1 MPPWLRGGATR
12 CGSGTALAAWSCLGD
27 DRGHSPSHAPL
38 LAPLALDR
46 SAMALGLTLLAGLST
61 GIGSLIGLGSNPNSR
76 RFLTL
81 SLGFSAGAMVYVSLV
96 EILPKARLVLQP
108 LLGVRLGYGAA
119 VAAFFVGIAAMALID
134 RWLPVHD
141 ATGAFQQVRSHSKT
155 DPGGAASVD
164 PSRRRRLLR
173 LGLFSALAIAIHNFP
188 EGLATFLGAL
198 ANPQLGVS
206 IAVAIGIHNIP
217 EGLAVSAPVYFAT
230 GSRRIAFWV
239 SFLSGLAEPIGGL
252 VGFLLFR
259 SLPNPT
265 VFGLVFAA
273 LAGVMVYVSLDELLP
288 AARDYG
294 DQELTIVSLMAG
306 MAVMA
311 LSLVL
316 LA

>member
-1 MPPWLRGGATR
+1 
-12 CGSGTALAAWSCLGD
+12 
-27 DRGHSPSHAPL
+27 
-38 LAPLALDR
+38 
-46 SAMALGLTLLAGLST
+46 MALGLTLLAGLST

-96 EILPKARLVLQP
+96 EILPKARLVLEP
-108 LLGVRLGYGAA
+108 LLGRRLGYAAA
-119 VAAFFVGIAAMALID
+119 VLAFFVGIAGMALMD

-141 ATGAFQQVRSHSKT
+141 ATGALQQLQPGAEAAR
-155 DPGGAASVD
+155 DPA
-164 PSRRRRLLR
+164 RRRRLLR
-173 LGLFSALAIAIHNFP
+173 MGLFSAMAIGIHNFP

-198 ANPQLGVS
+198 TNPQLGVS

-252 VGFLLFR
+252 VGFVLFR
-259 SLPNPT
+259 SLPNPIG
-265 VFGLVFAA
+265 FGLVFAA

-294 DQELTIVSLMAG
+294 DQELTIISLMAG

-311 LSLVL
+311 ISLVL

>member
-1 MPPWLRGGATR
+1 MIEACPCRPFSLLPPQ
-12 CGSGTALAAWSCLGD
+12 
-27 DRGHSPSHAPL
+27 
-38 LAPLALDR
+38 ALDR

-61 GIGSLIGLGSNPNSR
+61 GIGSLIGLGSRPSSH

-81 SLGFSAGAMVYVSLV
+81 ALGFSAGAMVYVSLV
-96 EILPKARLVLQP
+96 EILPKARLVLVP
-108 LLGVRLGYGAA
+108 LLGARLGYAAA
-119 VAAFFVGIAAMALID
+119 VLGFFVGIVSMALID

-141 ATGAFQQVRSHSKT
+141 ASGALQQLAPGSDGRQRGPSVLNSS
-155 DPGGAASVD
+155 DPAQ
-164 PSRRRRLLR
+164 RRRLLR
-173 LGLFSALAIAIHNFP
+173 MGLFAALAIGIHNFP

-230 GSRRIAFWV
+230 GSRRLAFWV

-252 VGFLLFR
+252 VGYVLFR
-259 SLPNPT
+259 SLPNPIA
-265 VFGLVFAA
+265 FGLVFAG

-288 AARDYG
+288 AARNYG
-294 DQELTIVSLMAG
+294 DQHLTILSLMSG

-311 LSLVL
+311 ISLVL

>member
-1 MPPWLRGGATR
+1 
-12 CGSGTALAAWSCLGD
+12 
-27 DRGHSPSHAPL
+27 
-38 LAPLALDR
+38 
-46 SAMALGLTLLAGLST
+46 MALGLTCLAGLST
-61 GIGSLIGLGSNPNSR
+61 GIGSLIGLGSRPTSH

-96 EILPKARLVLQP
+96 EILPKARLVLAP
-108 LLGVRLGYGAA
+108 LLGARMGYAAA
-119 VAAFFVGIAAMALID
+119 VGGFLVGIMAMALID
-134 RWLPVHD
+134 RLLPVHETSEAIGQLDRNRQQLQD
-141 ATGAFQQVRSHSKT
+141 AG
-155 DPGGAASVD
+155 
-164 PSRRRRLLR
+164 RRRRLLR
-173 LGLFSALAIAIHNFP
+173 MGVFSALAIGIHNVP

-230 GSRRIAFWV
+230 GSRKIAFWV

-252 VGFLLFR
+252 IGFVLFR
-259 SLPNPT
+259 TLPNP
-265 VFGLVFAA
+265 VAFGLVFAG

-294 DQELTIVSLMAG
+294 EQDLAIASLVAG

-311 LSLVL
+311 ISLVL

>member
-1 MPPWLRGGATR
+1 
-12 CGSGTALAAWSCLGD
+12 
-27 DRGHSPSHAPL
+27 
-38 LAPLALDR
+38 
-46 SAMALGLTLLAGLST
+46 MALGLTLLAGLST

-96 EILPKARLVLQP
+96 EILPKARLVLVP
-108 LLGVRLGYGAA
+108 LLGTRLGYGAA
-119 VAAFFVGIAAMALID
+119 VLAFFVGIVGMALID

-141 ATGAFQQVRSHSKT
+141 AAGALQQLRPGDQNT
-155 DPGGAASVD
+155 ADPG
-164 PSRRRRLLR
+164 RRRRLLR
-173 LGLFSALAIAIHNFP
+173 LGVFSALAIGIHNFP

-198 ANPQLGVS
+198 TNPQLGVS

-230 GSRRIAFWV
+230 GNRRLAFWV

-252 VGFLLFR
+252 VGYVLFR
-259 SLPNPT
+259 SMPNPIG
-265 VFGLVFAA
+265 FGMVFAA

-294 DQELTIVSLMAG
+294 DQDLTVISLMAG

>member
-1 MPPWLRGGATR
+1 
-12 CGSGTALAAWSCLGD
+12 
-27 DRGHSPSHAPL
+27 
-38 LAPLALDR
+38 
-46 SAMALGLTLLAGLST
+46 MALGLTLLAGLST
-61 GIGSLIGLGSNPNSR
+61 GIGSLIGLGSRPTSH

-96 EILPKARLVLQP
+96 EILPKARLVLAP
-108 LLGVRLGYGAA
+108 LLGARLGYAAA
-119 VAAFFVGIAAMALID
+119 VLGFLVGIVVMAQID
-134 RWLPVHD
+134 RLLPVHD
-141 ATGAFQQVRSHSKT
+141 SSGAIEQLGQASRSLQ
-155 DPGGAASVD
+155 DPGH
-164 PSRRRRLLR
+164 RRRLLR
-173 LGLFSALAIAIHNFP
+173 MGLFSALAIGIHNFP

-252 VGFLLFR
+252 IGFLLFR
-259 SLPNPT
+259 TLPNPIA
-265 VFGLVFAA
+265 FGLVFAG

-288 AARDYG
+288 AARDY
-294 DQELTIVSLMAG
+294 DEQNLAMTSLVAG

>member
-1 MPPWLRGGATR
+1 
-12 CGSGTALAAWSCLGD
+12 
-27 DRGHSPSHAPL
+27 
-38 LAPLALDR
+38 
-46 SAMALGLTLLAGLST
+46 MALGLTLLAGLST

-108 LLGVRLGYGAA
+108 LLGLRLGYAAA
-119 VAAFFVGIAAMALID
+119 VLAFFVGICGMALID

-141 ATGAFQQVRSHSKT
+141 ATGALQELQPGTKGT
-155 DPGGAASVD
+155 GDPA
-164 PSRRRRLLR
+164 RRRRLLR
-173 LGLFSALAIAIHNFP
+173 LGLFSAMAIGIHNFP

-198 ANPQLGVS
+198 TNPQLGVS

-230 GSRRIAFWV
+230 GSRRLAFWV

-252 VGFLLFR
+252 VGFVLFR
-259 SLPNPT
+259 SLPNPIG
-265 VFGLVFAA
+265 FGLVFAA

-294 DQELTIVSLMAG
+294 DQELTILSLMAG

-311 LSLVL
+311 VSLVL

>member
-1 MPPWLRGGATR
+1 
-12 CGSGTALAAWSCLGD
+12 
-27 DRGHSPSHAPL
+27 
-38 LAPLALDR
+38 
-46 SAMALGLTLLAGLST
+46 MALGLTLLAGLST

-108 LLGVRLGYGAA
+108 LLGLRLGYAAA
-119 VAAFFVGIAAMALID
+119 VLAFFAGIAAMALID

-141 ATGAFQQVRSHSKT
+141 ATGAFQQVRT
-155 DPGGAASVD
+155 QAEGGGAGVVD
-164 PSRRRRLLR
+164 PDRRRRLLR
-173 LGLFSALAIAIHNFP
+173 LGLFSALAIGIHNFP

-288 AARDYG
+288 AARDYD

>member
-1 MPPWLRGGATR
+1 
-12 CGSGTALAAWSCLGD
+12 
-27 DRGHSPSHAPL
+27 
-38 LAPLALDR
+38 
-46 SAMALGLTLLAGLST
+46 MALGLTLLAGLST
-61 GIGSLIGLGSNPNSR
+61 GIGSLIGLGSRPTSH

-96 EILPKARLVLQP
+96 EILPKARLVLTP
-108 LLGVRLGYGAA
+108 LLGARLGYAAA
-119 VAAFFVGIAAMALID
+119 VLAFLGGIVAMALVD
-134 RWLPVHD
+134 RLLPVHD
-141 ATGAFQQVRSHSKT
+141 TTGALGQLEAPLDELQ
-155 DPGGAASVD
+155 DPR
-164 PSRRRRLLR
+164 RRRRLLR
-173 LGLFSALAIAIHNFP
+173 IGLFSALAIGIHNFP

-230 GSRRIAFWV
+230 GSRKIAFWV

-252 VGFLLFR
+252 IGFALFR

-265 VFGLVFAA
+265 AFGMVFAS
-273 LAGVMVYVSLDELLP
+273 LAGVMVYVSLHELLP

-294 DQELTIVSLMAG
+294 EQDMAMVSLVAG

>member
-1 MPPWLRGGATR
+1 
-12 CGSGTALAAWSCLGD
+12 
-27 DRGHSPSHAPL
+27 
-38 LAPLALDR
+38 
-46 SAMALGLTLLAGLST
+46 MALGLTFLAGLST
-61 GIGSLIGLGSNPNSR
+61 GIGSLIGLGSRPTSR

-96 EILPKARLVLQP
+96 EILPKARLVLVP
-108 LLGVRLGYGAA
+108 LLGPRLGYAAA
-119 VAAFFVGIAAMALID
+119 VLGFLLGIVIMALID
-134 RWLPVHD
+134 RLLPVHD
-141 ATGAFQQVRSHSKT
+141 TSEAIGQLDRSRNQFQ
-155 DPGGAASVD
+155 DPGS
-164 PSRRRRLLR
+164 RRRLLR
-173 LGLFSALAIAIHNFP
+173 IGVFSALAIGIHNFP

-239 SFLSGLAEPIGGL
+239 SFLSGMAEPIGGL
-252 VGFLLFR
+252 VGFVLFR
-259 SLPNPT
+259 SLPNPIA
-265 VFGLVFAA
+265 FGLVFAA

-288 AARDYG
+288 AAKDYG
-294 DQELTIVSLMAG
+294 EQDLAITSMVAG
-306 MAVMA
+306 MAVMG